1 MGCLFFSLWLIELN
15 TAPVDTVFYNCFGE
29 KLHSV
34 KRPFF
39 IFFKSGTVND
49 IADMF
54 FSARSFWVNIFF
66 HTVSIPKGIQVFLTS
81 FKEEHNSNYLAAVRA
96 NSVLTKLV

>member
-1 MGCLFFSLWLIELN
+1 MGCLFFSLWLIESN
-15 TAPVDTVFYNCFGE
+15 TAPVDTVFYNCFRE
-29 KLHSV
+29 KFHSV

-54 FSARSFWVNIFF
+54 FPTGAFELIYSF
-66 HTVSIPKGIQVFLTS
+66 TLPLSQRASRVF
-81 FKEEHNSNYLAAVRA
+81 
-96 NSVLTKLV
+96 

>member
-15 TAPVDTVFYNCFGE
+15 TAPVDTVFYY
-29 KLHSV
+29 
-34 KRPFF
+34 
-39 IFFKSGTVND
+39 
-49 IADMF
+49 
-54 FSARSFWVNIFF
+54 SFTLSLSQRASRF
-66 HTVSIPKGIQVFLTS
+66 FLTS